1 MVSLSLNS
9 STVTAAAACLFVFL
23 EIASAFVTVQPLPT
37 AATCINNEASRQQ
50 QQTSSPLFSSVSAQ
64 DLLYQDQQD
73 AMLRRALRE
82 QELLSQNNKMKEL
95 LAPKLKA
102 KPPKSGTGFGN
113 VASNKAYDPAVQLA
127 KEQAKVVR
135 KEGVIRI
142 DGIISDEIADSLRGH
157 ILEQQQIA
165 AIETHRDVSTSRI
178 YYGVENRRKSR
189 CDLQL
194 SLLRGGFS
202 AYLDDEEAFQSSYR
216 KPHIVADALQEML
229 GKEGSLRYLY
239 ENLVTPDGELY
250 ELAAVITDPG
260 SNRQMVHP
268 DLPYNSKAP
277 LYVIF
282 LALQDVTE
290 SMGPTSFLLRT
301 HTSEANV
308 IFNSG
313 DAEQKEQL
321 LLQSDCRLST
331 LKKGDAVLFD
341 ARLLHCGNANDE
353 ATRVLFN
360 FSFRNPEVKGNLG
373 YDGSIRPGYEGTMSL
388 SDMGNALDAYSL
400 GDENPFA
407 KYVA

>member
-1 MVSLSLNS
+1 MVSLSIFS
-9 STVTAAAACLFVFL
+9 CTPVMAAAAYLLVFL
-23 EIASAFVTVQPLPT
+23 HVATAFPVIKRSHHQL
-37 AATCINNEASRQQ
+37 IQKNNKLS
-50 QQTSSPLFSSVSAQ
+50 TSPLFSSVSAQ

-113 VASNKAYDPAVQLA
+113 AASNKAYDPAVQLA
-127 KEQAKVVR
+127 NEQAKVVR

-142 DGIISDEIADSLRGH
+142 DSAISDETADNLRGH

-165 AIETHRDVSTSRI
+165 AIETDRDVSSSRM

-202 AYLDDEEAFQSSYR
+202 AYLGNEIDFELSYK
-216 KPHIVADALQEML
+216 KPFTVADALQEML
-229 GKEGSLRYLY
+229 GKDGSLRHLY
-239 ENLVTPDGELY
+239 ENLVTPNGELY

-290 SMGPTSFLLRT
+290 NMGPTSFLLRT
-301 HTSEANV
+301 HTSKANV
-308 IFNSG
+308 VFNSG
-313 DAEQKEQL
+313 DADEKEQL
-321 LLQSDCRLST
+321 LLKSDCRLST

-360 FSFRNPEVKGNLG
+360 FSFRNPEVKGSLG
-373 YDGSIRPGYEGTMSL
+373 YKGSIRPGYEGAMSL
-388 SDMGNALDAYSL
+388 GDMTNALNAYHV
-400 GDENPFA
+400 GDDENPFA
-407 KYVA
+407 NYVA

>member
-1 MVSLSLNS
+1 MVSLSTFSCMPIL
-9 STVTAAAACLFVFL
+9 AAAAHLLVFL
-23 EIASAFVTVQPLPT
+23 HVGSAFPVIERSVRLHT
-37 AATCINNEASRQQ
+37 
-50 QQTSSPLFSSVSAQ
+50 PLFSSVSAQ

-73 AMLRRALRE
+73 AMLRTAIRE
-82 QELLSQNNKMKEL
+82 QELLSRDNKVKEL

-102 KPPKSGTGFGN
+102 KPTKSGTGFGN
-113 VASNKAYDPAVQLA
+113 AASNKTYDPAVQLA
-127 KEQAKVVR
+127 MEQAKVVR

-142 DGIISDEIADSLRGH
+142 DSAISHKTADNLRVH
-157 ILEQQQIA
+157 ILQQQQIA
-165 AIETHRDVSTSRI
+165 AIETDRDVTLSRI
-178 YYGVENRRKSR
+178 YYGVEQRRKSR

-202 AYLDDEEAFQSSYR
+202 AYLGDEKAFDLSY
-216 KPHIVADALQEML
+216 KEPHTVADALQEML
-229 GKEGSLRYLY
+229 GKDGSLRHLY
-239 ENLVTPDGELY
+239 ENLVTPNGELY
-250 ELAAVITDPG
+250 ELAAVITNPG

-290 SMGPTSFLLRT
+290 NMGPTSFLLRT
-301 HTSEANV
+301 HTSKANAA
-308 IFNSG
+308 FKSG
-313 DAEQKEQL
+313 DADEKEQL
-321 LLQSDCRLST
+321 LIKSDCRLST

-360 FSFRNPEVKGNLG
+360 FSFRNPEVKGSLG
-373 YDGSIRPGYEGTMSL
+373 YKGSIRPGYEGAMSL
-388 SDMGNALDAYSL
+388 GDMTNALNAYAA

-407 KYVA
+407 NYIA

>member
-1 MVSLSLNS
+1 MDVALAFPIIQRHP
-9 STVTAAAACLFVFL
+9 TVDG
-23 EIASAFVTVQPLPT
+23 SNNNNDD
-37 AATCINNEASRQQ
+37 INKCQHRCQQ
-50 QQTSSPLFSSVSAQ
+50 QKQSSSFTLSALFSSSISAH

-95 LAPKLKA
+95 VAPKLKA

-113 VASNKAYDPAVQLA
+113 AASSKADPAVQLA

-142 DGIISDEIADSLRGH
+142 DNVISDETADSLRGH
-157 ILEQQQIA
+157 VLEQQQIA
-165 AIETHRDVSTSRI
+165 AIETDKDVSSSRL

-202 AYLDDEEAFQSSYR
+202 AYLDDETAFESSYT
-216 KPHIVADALQEML
+216 KPHVLADALQEML
-229 GKEGSLRYLY
+229 GKDGSLRHLY

-250 ELAAVITDPG
+250 ELAAVVTNPG
-260 SNRQMVHP
+260 SNRQMIHP

-290 SMGPTSFLLRT
+290 NMGPTSFLLRT
-301 HTSEANV
+301 HTSKANV

-313 DAEQKEQL
+313 DAEEKEEL
-321 LLQSDCRLST
+321 LLKSDCRLST

-360 FSFRNPEVKGNLG
+360 FSFRNPEVKGSLG
-373 YDGSIRPGYEGTMSL
+373 YKGSIRPGYEGAMSL
-388 SDMGNALDAYSL
+388 RDISNALDAYL
-400 GDENPFA
+400 EGDENPFA
-407 KYVA
+407 KYIA